1 LRGGSVTV
9 KIYPRIAPGDPLYGK
24 DYHEQTKNMLT
35 FYRQEWKR
43 IRQELEMPEYF
54 RGKLIRNY
62 IYKGPLLEWYTRIK
76 LRLEN
81 NYTIYNKYIPRS
93 AKIVDIG
100 CGYGYLAYLL
110 SFISRDRQILGI
122 DYDPGKIELAN
133 HCISKNDQLTFL
145 AADASSYPFET
156 SDVFILNDVLHYMP
170 EDKQKELL
178 KRCISSLNEGGMIMI
193 RDADKDLEK
202 RHLGTRYT
210 EFFSTRSGFNKAKD
224 NRLYFFSGNKIR
236 EIAKEHQ
243 LQLEILDSTKLTS
256 NILYVL
262 RKESFPDS

>member
-1 LRGGSVTV
+1 
-9 KIYPRIAPGDPLYGK
+9 
-24 DYHEQTKNMLT
+24 MLN

-43 IRQELEMPEYF
+43 IREELETTSYF

-81 NYTIYNKYIPRS
+81 NYAIYDKYIPRR

-100 CGYGYLAYLL
+100 CGYGFLVYML
-110 SFISRDRQILGI
+110 SFVSRDRRITGI
-122 DYDPGKIELAN
+122 DYDPEKIELAD
-133 HCISKNDQLTFL
+133 HCISKHDGVTFVS
-145 AADASSYPFET
+145 ADASTYPFEN
-156 SDVFILNDVLHYMP
+156 SDVFILNDMLHYMP

-178 KRCISSLNEGGMIMI
+178 LRCAAHLNKGGMIMI
-193 RDADKDLEK
+193 RDADKDLAK

-224 NRLYFFSGNKIR
+224 NRLYFFSGQKIR
-236 EIAKEHQ
+236 EIADDQ
-243 LQLEILDSTKLTS
+243 GLQLEIVDNTKLTS

-262 RKESFPDS
+262 RKEGSANG